1 VIRRRPSGGYNA
13 AMASKLQF
21 SAKNALVALGAFALW
36 CGLVAWLRIPWDDI
50 AFSMLFTTLGGA
62 LGMAISAKVR
72 GNPPANLMQ
81 SIYMLIA
88 MNLMLTLM
96 FVLTGF
102 FRDR

>member
-1 VIRRRPSGGYNA
+1 
-13 AMASKLQF
+13 
-21 SAKNALVALGAFALW
+21 
-36 CGLVAWLRIPWDDI
+36 
-50 AFSMLFTTLGGA
+50 